1 MVIIGVDPH
10 PGSHTAAALD
20 PNGMLLD
27 NLSVSNDQAGLANL
41 KRWALG
47 FRARCWAIE
56 GAGNPFAAPLVA
68 ALLDQGEQVINI
80 HPGLTSQY
88 RARRSKK
95 KNDLIDAV
103 NVARAC
109 Y

>member
-1 MVIIGVDPH
+1 MVISHAPLATGIGVDPH

-47 FRARCWAIE
+47 FRAKTC
-56 GAGNPFAAPLVA
+56 
-68 ALLDQGEQVINI
+68 
-80 HPGLTSQY
+80 S
-88 RARRSKK
+88 AR
-95 KNDLIDAV
+95 
-103 NVARAC
+103 
-109 Y
+109 